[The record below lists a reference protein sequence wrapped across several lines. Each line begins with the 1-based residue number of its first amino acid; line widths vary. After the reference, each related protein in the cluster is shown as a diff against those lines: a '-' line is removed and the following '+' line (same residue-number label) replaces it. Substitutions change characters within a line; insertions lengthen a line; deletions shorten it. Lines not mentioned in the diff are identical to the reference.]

1 MKLLHFADLHLGIDN
16 YGTQDAATGVSS
28 RSLDI
33 LRALDA
39 IIERAID
46 EPADAVLFAGDMF
59 KNRDPNPT
67 LQRELARRIARLVQA
82 GVPIVLLV
90 GNHDLPGAIGRATAA
105 DIYEALNI
113 QGVHVIRNPG
123 AVRVETASGPL
134 QIVGVPWI
142 TRSTALVQ
150 EAFRA
155 LGDVDLDEAIRA
167 GISNQVRTLAREFDP
182 DVPAVL
188 LAHVSLQGADFGLER
203 ALMLG
208 GDVTVG
214 SDDLSASAFDYVA
227 LGHIHKHQSLGIRP
241 PVVYA
246 GSPERIDFG
255 EEGEPKGYVWVKIE
269 EADGGRKTT
278 WEFVELPARRFET
291 LRIDATGDEPEVS
304 IEREV
309 EARAERIRGAVVRLF
324 ITVDSEHEN
333 EVSAG
338 RIRRL
343 LAEHGPF
350 AVAGIKIESEEERRA
365 RLELNLD
372 EALDQSAMLA
382 RWIESRSYDAE
393 RAKMIRRLG
402 DELILRMRDEATD
415 GG

>member
-28 RSLDI
+28 RSLDF

-39 IIERAID
+39 IIARAID